1 MKTDSGS
8 ATTSGFT
15 CSNRFYKDFFKG
27 LRGLYTKE
35 YAARLPKELP
45 VLLISGLDDPVG
57 NMGKGVKKLAAYYR
71 KQGMKNL
78 RMVLFE
84 NSRHEF
90 LNERDRREEKWN
102 AVLSFFDK
110 VFDERV

>member
-1 MKTDSGS
+1 M
-8 ATTSGFT
+8 
-15 CSNRFYKDFFKG
+15 
-27 LRGLYTKE
+27 
-35 YAARLPKELP
+35 
-45 VLLISGLDDPVG
+45 LLISGLDDPVG

-102 AVLSFFDK
+102 TVLSFFDK